1 MAFLPVQWQ
10 AVVDKTRT
18 VRASLS
24 TAQQV
29 SLAAAFFGVM
39 ALVIGST
46 WYLNQTEYRILFSDL
61 NAEEAAKVVERLAAD
76 NVDYQLRDDGRTVLV
91 PVDATDKLK
100 LQFAG
105 EGMPTSGRIGFEIFD
120 KVAFGQTEFLEHVN
134 YRRALEGELA
144 RTIATLSEVRSARVH
159 IAMEKESLFGAKEQ
173 PAKASIT
180 LTLKGSKPLP
190 PAAGMAITNL
200 VAASV
205 EGLRADQ
212 VVIID
217 SYGRALTRGATDDDG
232 PMSGAELEKQQ
243 KHERDMAMKV
253 VRLLEPVVG
262 VDRVRANVTVRLH
275 GASEEQTVEA
285 YDPNTVLRSE
295 QTTTEG
301 SDAQALA
308 AGVAG
313 ARGNLPAAVQP
324 DGQPQPTPAA
334 TTTSTTNGFTKSSK
348 LSNYEV
354 SKTTTH
360 TVRPRGEI
368 AQVSVAV
375 ILDDEHV
382 VTTGAD
388 GTITTKRK
396 PRDAA
401 AMQKLQKLVAGS
413 LGIDPKRGDQVTVE
427 NMAFEA
433 PVAEPIVAPKWW
445 EKVGE
450 QSGGALKVGAVLLF
464 VVVLLLVVVR
474 PMLGRSLKV
483 KGVATVA
490 GGSEIEVG
498 MPQQLPKTIEE
509 IEQEIEQQL
518 DMVPSEGD
526 RRQPVLTRRVAKL
539 AEKEPESAAK
549 LVRGWLNDGKVAR
562 S

>member
-10 AVVDKTRT
+10 AVVDRTRS

-24 TAQQV
+24 GGQQA
-29 SLAAAFFGVM
+29 SLLAVFVGVT

-46 WYLNQTEYRILFSDL
+46 WYLNQTEYRVLFSDL
-61 NAEEAAKVVERLAAD
+61 NAEEAAQVVDRLAAD
-76 NVDYQLRDDGRTVLV
+76 KVDYQLRDDGRTILV
-91 PVDATDKLK
+91 PVGTTDQLK

-105 EGMPTSGRIGFEIFD
+105 QGMPTSGRIGFEIFD

-144 RTIATLSEVRSARVH
+144 RTISTLSEVRSARVH

-190 PAAGMAITNL
+190 PAAGVAITNL

-217 SYGRALTRGATDDDG
+217 SFGRALSRGSAEDDG
-232 PMSGAELEKQQ
+232 PLSGADLEKQQ
-243 KHERDMAMKV
+243 KYERDMAMKV
-253 VRLLEPVVG
+253 VRLLEPVAG

-275 GASEEQTVEA
+275 GASEEQTVENF
-285 YDPNTVLRSE
+285 DPNTVLRSE
-295 QTTTEG
+295 QTTSEG
-301 SDAQALA
+301 SDAQATA
-308 AGVAG
+308 AGIAG
-313 ARGNLPAAVQP
+313 ARGNLPAAVQAN
-324 DGQPQPTPAA
+324 GQPDPTTAPSTSN
-334 TTTSTTNGFTKSSK
+334 TTTKGFTKTSK
-348 LSNYEV
+348 VSNYEV

-360 TVRPRGEI
+360 TIRPRGEI

-382 VTTGAD
+382 VTTAAD
-388 GTITTKRK
+388 GTTTTKRK
-396 PRDAA
+396 ARDGA
-401 AMQKLQKLVAGS
+401 AMQKLQKLVAAS
-413 LGIDPKRGDQVTVE
+413 LGIDPKRGDLVTVE

-433 PVAEPIVAPKWW
+433 PVAEPTAAPKWW
-445 EKVGE
+445 QTVGE
-450 QSGGALKVGAVLLF
+450 QSSDVVRPIAVLGIVALF
-464 VVVLLLVVVR
+464 LLVVVR
-474 PMLGRSLKV
+474 PVLGRTLRV
-483 KGVATVA
+483 G
-490 GGSEIEVG
+490 GGSAAGREVEVG
-498 MPQQLPKTIEE
+498 MPQQLPRSIEE

-518 DMVPSEGD
+518 DKVPAEGD
-526 RRQPVLTRRVAKL
+526 RRQPVLTRRVSRL